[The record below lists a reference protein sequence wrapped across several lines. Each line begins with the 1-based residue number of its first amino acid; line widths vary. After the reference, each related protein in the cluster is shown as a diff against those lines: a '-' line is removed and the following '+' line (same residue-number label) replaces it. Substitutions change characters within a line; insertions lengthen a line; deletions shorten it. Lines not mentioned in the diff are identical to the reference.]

1 MLSRMVSAKYFSLS
15 DVAVIPEW
23 TPFHKTMSLKLNF
36 PTIIGNCRSY
46 PSPLTSM
53 TYVDTVLLSIE
64 KMLNKVGMSSHIVSY
79 NEAVYQLSKEIQW
92 KTKIEFDN
100 MIFRLRGPRIAKI
113 CLALL
118 ENECTEVGLVK
129 YWKTR
134 HRMVPPRLRVMCNS
148 SFSRE
153 LSFFSG
159 YHSHCLSI
167 VE

>member
-23 TPFHKTMSLKLNF
+23 TPFHKTVSFTLNF

-79 NEAVYQLSKEIQW
+79 NEPFINYLK
-92 KTKIEFDN
+92 K
-100 MIFRLRGPRIAKI
+100 
-113 CLALL
+113 
-118 ENECTEVGLVK
+118 
-129 YWKTR
+129 
-134 HRMVPPRLRVMCNS
+134 
-148 SFSRE
+148 
-153 LSFFSG
+153 FSG
-159 YHSHCLSI
+159 RQKSNLTTCLRESPHCKNLLGVIGKRMYGSGFSEI
-167 VE
+167 LEDTSSYGPTKVKGNM